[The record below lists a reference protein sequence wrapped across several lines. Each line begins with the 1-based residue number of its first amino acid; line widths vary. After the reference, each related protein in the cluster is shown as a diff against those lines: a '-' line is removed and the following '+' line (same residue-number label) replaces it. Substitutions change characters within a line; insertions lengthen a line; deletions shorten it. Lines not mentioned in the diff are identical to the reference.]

1 MNSNS
6 IDRRS
11 AIKLDGS
18 AFAIASGVSVV
29 KRLILPMMVAF
40 AACTV
45 SAKENVVARF
55 SALDLSGG
63 RIVCKNPGS
72 WKFETA
78 IVEERGGCATLEV
91 KLSSPQDA
99 DPPCFDVC
107 WNVPQGD
114 IRHFW
119 SPQSHT
125 VELLMP
131 WCGTRTSDIAHTQP
145 LYALTGNDD
154 EAEFAVSSSECLRK
168 VVFQPVCDDHGQ
180 KKMYYKCW
188 MRFFSAPEA
197 PMREYAMRMRFDRR
211 KQKYW
216 NTLREMSDWQMEAA
230 GLVALPAGDQCF
242 KPLYSSWYTYH
253 GDPTQADV
261 EGDCKVAAALGMS
274 NLIVDDGWNCE
285 PGTYGYRFCG
295 DWEVSKRKFPD
306 MKAHVDF
313 IHSLGMKY
321 MMWFALPFVGKDAKV
336 YPQWKDKL
344 LPFSCAGGEV
354 MDPRFPEVRQFIAA
368 LYERKLKE
376 FGIDGFKLDF
386 IDCFNVPERDKDPA
400 VRENYAGRDIRS
412 VPEAVKVLMA
422 DVVRRLRAIRPD
434 IMIEFRQAY
443 TGPAIRSFGNMLRAT
458 DCPMDPDANR
468 ERIARLRLVS
478 GKTAVHA
485 DMLAW
490 RFDAAPEAAAENV
503 LHSIFGVI
511 QYSIELKKAPEGQ
524 LRMIRHWVD
533 FSLKHEEALLRGEF
547 RAHMHYARYPLIE
560 GEGAREKVIGVYDR
574 NVVAPVGDIAKPT
587 YVLNGTGRTSLV
599 IETMAPGEVE
609 VFDTFGE
616 KVAKCNASA
625 GIVRIEVP
633 RSGYLRVSK

>member
-1 MNSNS
+1 MRGLSPKFLS
-6 IDRRS
+6 L
-11 AIKLDGS
+11 KFL
-18 AFAIASGVSVV
+18 
-29 KRLILPMMVAF
+29 LF
-40 AACTV
+40 AALVV
-45 SAKENVVARF
+45 SSLGAMAKENVVARF
-55 SALDLSGG
+55 STLDLMDG
-63 RIVCKNPGS
+63 RIDCEKPGS
-72 WKFETA
+72 WKFETV
-78 IVEERGGCATLEV
+78 IVDERDRVSTLEV
-91 KLSSPQDA
+91 RLSAPKDET
-99 DPPCFDVC
+99 PPCFTIR

-119 SPQSHT
+119 SPQFHS

-131 WCGTRTSDIAHTQP
+131 WSGTRSSDIAHTQP
-145 LYALTGNDD
+145 LYALTGNAD
-154 EAEFAVSSSECLRK
+154 ESEFAVASSECLRK

-180 KKMYYKCW
+180 ERMHYKCW
-188 MRFFSAPEA
+188 MKFFSAPEA
-197 PMREYAMRMRFDRR
+197 PMHEYRMRLRFDRR
-211 KQKYW
+211 KRAYW
-216 NTLREMSDWQMEAA
+216 DTLKEMSDWQMSAA

-295 DWEVSKRKFPD
+295 DWEVSKKKFPD
-306 MKAHVDF
+306 MKAHVDY

-336 YPQWKDKL
+336 YPQWKNKL
-344 LPFSCAGGEV
+344 LPVTCAGGEV
-354 MDPRFPEVRQFIAA
+354 MDPRFPEVREFIAS

-376 FGIDGFKLDF
+376 FNIDGFKLDF
-386 IDCFNVPERDKDPA
+386 IDCFKVPDKDPA
-400 VRENYAGRDIRS
+400 LKDNYAGRDIKS

-422 DVVRRLRAIRPD
+422 EVIRRLRAIRPD

-485 DMLAW
+485 DMLVW
-490 RFDAAPEAAAENV
+490 RFDATPEAAAENI

-511 QYSIELKKAPEGQ
+511 QYSVELKKTPPEHQ
-524 LRMIRHWVD
+524 RMIRNWVD
-533 FSLKHEEALLRGEF
+533 FAIKHEEALLRGDF
-547 RAHMHYARYPLIE
+547 RAHMHYARYPLVE
-560 GEGAREKVIGVYDR
+560 GEGSKEKVIGVYDV
-574 NVVAPVGDIAKPT
+574 NVVAPVGDLRKMV
-587 YVLNGTGRTSLV
+587 YVLNGTGRTQLV
-599 IETMAPGEVE
+599 IETAAAGDVT
-609 VFDTFGE
+609 VYDTFGE
-616 KVAKCNASA
+616 KVSVRTVPA
-625 GIVRIEVP
+625 GISRIEVP
-633 RSGYLRVSK
+633 RSGYLCVGPHAGSVPKVSE